1 MICNLVKLDYVQ
13 EWSPDPN
20 MPYIP
25 NLELENSKEK
35 DFERAQ
41 VPGKENKR
49 ESDLKKIKSL

>member
-1 MICNLVKLDYVQ
+1 MICYLVKLDYVQ
-13 EWSPDPN
+13 EWSPDLN

-35 DFERAQ
+35 DFEREK

-49 ESDLKKIKSL
+49 KPDLKKIKSL